1 MTDPTPG
8 QAPNTGDSDV
18 RTYSVP
24 GISCDH
30 CKNAIEGEVATVD
43 GVRSVDVDVDGRL
56 VVVAGGSDDA
66 IRAAIDDAGY
76 DVAAG

>member
-1 MTDPTPG
+1 MTDI
-8 QAPNTGDSDV
+8 AEL

-30 CKNAIEGEVATVD
+30 CKHAIEAEVGTVA
-43 GVRSVDVDVDGRL
+43 GVSDVVVDVDSKSVR
-56 VVVAGGSDDA
+56 VQGGDDAA

-76 DVAAG
+76 DVA